1 MITVVVAAAAGGTTP
16 GAGIM
21 VLALR
26 ELYRHVEAA
35 RASGRV
41 VTVTLSY
48 IEVYCENIRDLL
60 AGDAED
66 SDYLDLREVSG
77 GHEWWS

>member
-1 MITVVVAAAAGGTTP
+1 
-16 GAGIM
+16 M